1 MVSVMKSRAKGLE
14 ITVNFNIG
22 IKAGSAE
29 LHNER
34 FENDKP
40 RKNNEVYKDVDACC
54 NFNVKFSAEEY
65 EDEIDLKEL
74 TEALNTLINKSVSEV
89 KEQVKEQKITTEQE
103 STKETIVEAAK
114 ETPKKES
121 TTVTDSS
128 EEPYSDDIDGDEIAN
143 GMC

>member
-1 MVSVMKSRAKGLE
+1 MKSRAKGLE

-22 IKAGSAE
+22 VKAGSME
-29 LHNER
+29 LRNER

-40 RKNNEVYKDVDACC
+40 RKNDEAYKDLDASCS
-54 NFNVKFSAEEY
+54 FNIKFSADEY
-65 EDEIDLKEL
+65 EDDIDLKEL
-74 TEALNTLINKSVSEV
+74 SETLNTLISKSVSEV

-103 STKETIVEAAK
+103 STKETVVEAAK

-121 TTVTDSS
+121 RTVTDSS